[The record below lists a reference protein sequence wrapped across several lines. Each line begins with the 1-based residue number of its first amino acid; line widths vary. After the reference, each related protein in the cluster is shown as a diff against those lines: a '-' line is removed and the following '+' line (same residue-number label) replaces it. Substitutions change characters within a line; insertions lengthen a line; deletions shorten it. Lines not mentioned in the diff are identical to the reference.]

1 MTTWTRNLVGICAA
15 MLASALLALGATAEN
30 AEAFDCSEFAEI
42 CGSTEL
48 AASEVDGPYNY
59 VETQPGA
66 SDYTNLVDGL
76 ISGTGCGNGSYGCE
90 LMRLSQATE
99 SAAFRFDFLEGPQT
113 IFGFVIWNDRG
124 TTGDG
129 VAELEVVLYDASDTI
144 VAAFETPLEN
154 LTTEHSIFFGDP
166 DLTPGSPGA
175 LQGFTDIAYAVW
187 RIRSFHGDLVNAGP
201 DPQAHQLREV
211 GFNPVTDAGY
221 EVIATEFDAT
231 AGSIPD
237 DTSWYQVCTHPCPSK
252 IRMRRS
258 QRDFFYLR
266 LGMDLPGGFDPTTS
280 EFKVRLLSDGNSV
293 FEGTLNA
300 GDVTKRGHKW
310 NFRDRGARTDTPSH
324 DGIAFMSM
332 TPNRKEIWR
341 WQMKGFA
348 NLSDATDPMIT
359 VVVEIDGS
367 VAFARTESWQDR
379 SNGFVFDLTTPAP

>member
-1 MTTWTRNLVGICAA
+1 MTTWTRNLLGICAA
-15 MLASALLALGATAEN
+15 ILASALLAIAATAEN
-30 AEAFDCSEFAEI
+30 AAAFDCSETAEI
-42 CGSTEL
+42 CGPAEL
-48 AASEVDGPYNY
+48 AASEVDGPYDY
-59 VETQPGA
+59 VESQPGA

-99 SAAFRFDFLEGPQT
+99 TAAFRFDFLEGPQT
-113 IFGFVIWNDRG
+113 IYGFVIWNDRG

-129 VAELEVVLYDASDTI
+129 VAELEVILYDASDNI

-154 LTTEHSIFFGDP
+154 LTTEHAILFGDP
-166 DLTPGSPGA
+166 YLMPGSPGS
-175 LQGFTDIAYAVW
+175 LQSFPDIAYAVW
-187 RIRSFHGDLVNAGP
+187 RIRSFHGDLDNPGP
-201 DPQAHQLREV
+201 DPDAHQLREV
-211 GFNPVTDAGY
+211 GFNPRAEVGY

-237 DTSWYQVCTHPCPSK
+237 DTSWYEVCTHPCPSK

-258 QRDFFYLR
+258 QRDFFCLR
-266 LGMDLPGGFDPTTS
+266 LGMNLPGAFDPATS

-300 GDVTKRGHKW
+300 GDVSKRGHRW
-310 NFRDRGARTDTPSH
+310 NFRDRSARTDTPSR

-332 TPNRKEIWR
+332 SPNREEIWR

-359 VVVEIDGS
+359 VVVEIDGT

-379 SNGFVFDLTTPAP
+379 SNGFVFDLTNPAP